1 MRAESASLGSSQD
14 RKCPAGR
21 PLLSLMAKDRMWIE
35 FYGCFKRDLT
45 LPPKYMSPIRR
56 CARALARLSIAS
68 PFRGTP
74 RFDIGGAKST
84 CTCGSTRKAQTDPL
98 PDSPSVAPVGE
109 VTQQKGPYRDLLGA
123 GGVLGVGPVLG
134 TCRYNGRGVKTPMRF
149 FRVLAVLPPLFA
161 LSLSGDTIQLKTG
174 ERIEGTFKQATSTGA
189 VIDV

>member
-1 MRAESASLGSSQD
+1 MRAESASLGSSED

-35 FYGCFKRDLT
+35 FYGRFKRDLT

-84 CTCGSTRKAQTDPL
+84 CTCGSTRKAQTDTL
-98 PDSPSVAPVGE
+98 PTFRRPPSRSKSAAAMRASRQLRKRWDRRHAHLDLILQERGADVA
-109 VTQQKGPYRDLLGA
+109 DLPGGA
-123 GGVLGVGPVLG
+123 SGLLA
-134 TCRYNGRGVKTPMRF
+134 RG
-149 FRVLAVLPPLFA
+149 
-161 LSLSGDTIQLKTG
+161 
-174 ERIEGTFKQATSTGA
+174 
-189 VIDV
+189 